1 MSFVPN
7 RSCPT
12 FGRLLPTRRRT
23 SREYITPREEG
34 ATYSRDFSRRGRGK
48 SSSRIEERGVGK
60 RGCWKARRDF
70 EGAGCLG
77 GREKEGRRGARR
89 TDSPVSHSLAD
100 RERIT
105 MRSPLPLFSRPSVGP
120 PVHPFAHPRPSP
132 HVRPSACLSIRSSP
146 RLPPVTLLASLSR
159 HQLLSSLRIRNS
171 SPLLSPSSSSV
182 APFVPIYS
190 TLLPDFSPPFS
201 PKFSIFRSRRRIG
214 SSTDIDRY

>member
-77 GREKEGRRGARR
+77 REGERR
-89 TDSPVSHSLAD
+89 TKGSKENGFTRQSLSGRPRENHNAKPPSPLLSSFCRTARSPVRPSTSL
-100 RERIT
+100 
-105 MRSPLPLFSRPSVGP
+105 SSRPSVRLS
-120 PVHPFAHPRPSP
+120 VHPIVSSSASCHSPRQPLPPPASLFSS
-132 HVRPSACLSIRSSP
+132 HQEFISSP
-146 RLPPVTLLASLSR
+146 VSLLLLRCSFCSHLFDVTTRLFPTLLTKIFHLSV
-159 HQLLSSLRIRNS
+159 SKEDRI
-171 SPLLSPSSSSV
+171 L
-182 APFVPIYS
+182 Y
-190 TLLPDFSPPFS
+190 
-201 PKFSIFRSRRRIG
+201 
-214 SSTDIDRY
+214 RY